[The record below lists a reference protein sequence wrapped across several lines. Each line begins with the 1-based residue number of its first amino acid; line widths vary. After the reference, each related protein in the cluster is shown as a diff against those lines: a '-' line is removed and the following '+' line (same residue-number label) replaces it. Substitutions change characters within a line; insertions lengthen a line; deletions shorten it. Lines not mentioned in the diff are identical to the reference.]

1 MEGRWLRR
9 DGGRTA
15 APLRGAPSPPAG
27 HSPWGGTGTAL
38 PPSTPSSW
46 IRVGHRPRPCT
57 RGAHAGS
64 RWSEA
69 TLPTPA
75 WQPELP
81 SGGRAQWPE
90 LARGGS
96 TLPQGP
102 TRDGAQGHGAAP
114 APPSPRSCGAKMRPQ
129 HPGTAAGGPGCP
141 APARGRS
148 GGVGGAAPGAP
159 QQGREADGHPTPC
172 VSGAG
177 VGVAGA
183 QRVTLLSQP
192 DSGFVTG
199 LSPRGRGRGCRG
211 AHG

>member
-9 DGGRTA
+9 DGGMEAGPLPLAGEPPRPRLGA
-15 APLRGAPSPPAG
+15 APGVG
-27 HSPWGGTGTAL
+27 QAL
-38 PPSTPSSW
+38 PPLSAPSSW

-64 RWSEA
+64 RWREA

-75 WQPELP
+75 WQPEVP

-114 APPSPRSCGAKMRPQ
+114 APPSPRSCGAKMLPLTLR
-129 HPGTAAGGPGCP
+129 HRCWGSGLPGPCP
-141 APARGRS
+141 RKLR
-148 GGVGGAAPGAP
+148 GVGSSAWGPSAGKG
-159 QQGREADGHPTPC
+159 GRWSPH
-172 VSGAG
+172 
-177 VGVAGA
+177 
-183 QRVTLLSQP
+183 TLREWS
-192 DSGFVTG
+192 
-199 LSPRGRGRGCRG
+199 RRGCRWSATG
-211 AHG
+211 DTSESA